1 MLKSKGKAQVVSVIE
16 TIQKLEKVL
25 IAMINGDA
33 IGGGCVLA
41 AACDLRVASEK
52 TKLAIPS
59 PRIDICISSKQI
71 KTLVDLVGPSRP

>member
-1 MLKSKGKAQVVSVIE
+1 
-16 TIQKLEKVL
+16 
-25 IAMINGDA
+25 MINGDA